1 MILKALVVA
10 GVSNPAGAKPKGDFF
25 HIVVLQVH
33 VIMASLWAIGAI
45 LTAMVAIPQLR
56 RIPSA
61 FGLHVLQVKRELL
74 LNALWGTY
82 ILTLGTGVFLLYKQA
97 AYDPPFSGSDW
108 TELKHSPYGLPY
120 YYALYTKIG
129 LFLLMGIATFVL
141 AVEAARAAKE
151 SEAAGGPTELELE
164 EDDET
169 WLDEEVLPEGL
180 DDDIG
185 VSGAAEGTTLT
196 TTRLEA
202 RRRLGTRTPL
212 AALWSAIAFIVVG
225 LGGIGF
231 CVTLIKYFHELSRSA
246 VVYQRLRYGTG

>member
-1 MILKALVVA
+1 MMLKALVLA

-25 HIVVLQVH
+25 HIVMLQLH
-33 VIMASLWAIGAI
+33 VVMASLWAIAAI

-61 FGLHVLQVKRELL
+61 FGLHVLQVKREVL
-74 LNALWGTY
+74 LNALWGSY
-82 ILTLGTGVFLLYKQA
+82 ILTFSSGVFLLYKQA
-97 AYDPPFSGSDW
+97 AFDPPFTGSDW
-108 TELKHSPYGLPY
+108 TALKHTPYGLPY

-141 AVEAARAAKE
+141 AMEAVRAAKE
-151 SEAAGGPTELELE
+151 SEEAGGPIDLELE
-164 EDDET
+164 DDDQIWLED
-169 WLDEEVLPEGL
+169 EVIPEGME
-180 DDDIG
+180 DDIG
-185 VSGAAEGTTLT
+185 VAGVAEGTTLT
-196 TTRLEA
+196 ASRLQA
-202 RRRLGTRTPL
+202 RRRLATRTPL
-212 AALWSAIAFIVVG
+212 AALWGAIAFIVVG